1 MIKIR
6 LAQYGAKNRR
16 TYRIVAIEEGK
27 RRNGRPVEILGF
39 YNPLVKPAQ
48 FTLEKDRLAYWQS
61 QGAQLTVGV
70 AKLLKVHAS

>member
-6 LAQYGAKNRR
+6 LAQYGSRNRR

-27 RRNGRPVEILGF
+27 RRNGKPAEILGF

-48 FTLEKDRLAYWQS
+48 MKIDMERVKYWQS
-61 QGAQLTVGV
+61 QGAQVTIGV
-70 AKLLKVHAS
+70 AKLLEKKA

>member
-6 LAQYGAKNRR
+6 LAQYGSRNRR

-27 RRNGRPVEILGF
+27 RRNGKPVEILGF

-48 FTLEKDRLAYWQS
+48 MKIDMERVKYWQS
-61 QGAQLTVGV
+61 QGAQVTIGV
-70 AKLLKVHAS
+70 AKLLEKKA

>member
-6 LAQYGAKNRR
+6 LSQYGSRNRR

-27 RRNGRPVEILGF
+27 RRNGKPVEILGF

-48 FTLEKDRLAYWQS
+48 MHVDADRVKYWKS
-61 QGAQLTVGV
+61 QGAQVTASVE
-70 AKLLKVHAS
+70 KLLSATA

>member
-1 MIKIR
+1 MVKIR

-27 RRNGRPVEILGF
+27 RRNGTPVEMLGF

-48 FTLEKDRLAYWQS
+48 ISINLERVAYWKS
-61 QGAQLTVGV
+61 QGAVVSSGV
-70 AKLLKVHAS
+70 EKLLVKTP

>member
-1 MIKIR
+1 MVKIR

-27 RRNGRPVEILGF
+27 RRNGTPAEVLGF

-48 FTLEKDRLAYWQS
+48 FSIDRERLAYWQS
-61 QGAQLTVGV
+61 HGAVVTTGV
-70 AKLLKVHAS
+70 AHLIEKI

>member
-1 MIKIR
+1 MLKIR
-6 LAQYGAKNRR
+6 LAQYGAKNKR

-48 FTLEKDRLAYWQS
+48 MKIDAERIKFWQS
-61 QGAQLTVGV
+61 QGAQVTVGV
-70 AKLLKVHAS
+70 AKLLKS